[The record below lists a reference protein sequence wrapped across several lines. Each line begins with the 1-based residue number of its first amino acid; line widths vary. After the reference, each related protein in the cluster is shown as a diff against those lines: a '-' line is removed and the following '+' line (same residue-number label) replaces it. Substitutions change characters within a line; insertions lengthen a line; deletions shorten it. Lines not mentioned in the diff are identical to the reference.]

1 MKEQLKKF
9 IAENNLQFNEGSG
22 GDSNILAITGY
33 STYIGATIDDLL
45 EAVNS
50 TKEGVNSELD
60 RVFSY
65 AKKNNYAAYWK
76 TAKAKVAWKF

>member
-1 MKEQLKKF
+1 MIEKLKMF
-9 IAENNLQFNEGSG
+9 IENNNLTLNEGSG
-22 GDSNILAITGY
+22 GDINILAIAGY
-33 STYIGATIDDLL
+33 SVFIGATIEDLL

-65 AKKNNYAAYWK
+65 AKKNNYAAWWK
-76 TAKAKVAWKF
+76 TAKAKTAYKF